1 MRPPADLDDVQWH
14 TLTHAY
20 GTAED
25 VPDLIRALYEGGE
38 AAEEALDELY
48 GTVYHQGSVYEASAP
63 AVPFLAH
70 AARHAPGQRASL
82 LMLLAALA
90 DHTPEDTESR
100 RWSGSCVAAIC
111 AELCAVLPDLLPC
124 LADEDATVRRAALRV
139 IAVTAGLLPADL
151 KAQAETRLAALYA
164 ADPQPAVRADALTA
178 LARFGREP
186 EGLDSPL
193 DEVRLAAA
201 VLLAERSG
209 APYADAVVET
219 FAQVPP
225 GAGDGMPWSD
235 TLSQDQRVTGL
246 LTEDPDAAL
255 TVAARWIAA
264 GDEGTYGSWL
274 AEEIAETWR
283 DREPEVVTLLL
294 AALPHHADDPV
305 PRLRSLGRL
314 AGGLRPGPV
323 LDDLRD
329 TLLRHATAAPEAEP
343 ALLAL
348 TRTADSRALDL
359 MAAHPTPTLL
369 KAAAHHFPDAA
380 DRLLPLIRRQ
390 LAAGATGNDAIALV
404 TALTPFGA
412 AAREA
417 HPELIGCLATDR
429 AAIVAARALGD
440 LGIRTPETVA
450 LLRKAMDSPDSSLSV
465 SAAVAH
471 YRLTDD
477 AAPTLDTV
485 KSRLLADGRIH
496 WYLRSLRPLGA
507 AAAPLLPVIEPLLDS
522 RDDWTR
528 LAAAEVH
535 HWATGSPD
543 RAVPVLAALTGPT
556 PVGLDALRALR
567 ETGRCPEH
575 LRPALRELLSS
586 PRRLLNDLPLSGE
599 GHSDDEL
606 RAVARTLLAHGPMT
620 P

>member
-1 MRPPADLDDVQWH
+1 MRPPADLDDIQWH

-25 VPDLIRALYEGGE
+25 VPALIRALYEGGE
-38 AAEEALDELY
+38 QAQEALGELY

-70 AARHAPGQRASL
+70 AARHAPAQRASL

-90 DHTPEDTESR
+90 DHTPEDTESHQ
-100 RWSGSCVAAIC
+100 WPGSPVAAIC
-111 AELCAVLPDLLPC
+111 AELCRVLPDLLPC
-124 LADEDATVRRAALRV
+124 LTDDDVSVRRAALRV
-139 IAVTAGLLPADL
+139 AAVTAGLLPADL
-151 KAQAETRLAALYA
+151 RAQVETELDTLYA
-164 ADPQPAVRADALTA
+164 ADPEPAVRADALTA
-178 LARFGREP
+178 LSRFGREP

-225 GAGDGMPWSD
+225 GAGDDMPWSD
-235 TLSQDQRVTGL
+235 TLSRDQHITDL

-283 DREPEVVTLLL
+283 DREPEVVALLL

-305 PRLRSLGRL
+305 PRLRAMGRL
-314 AGGLRPGPV
+314 AGGLRPSPV

-329 TLLRHATAAPEAEP
+329 TLHRHATTTPEAEP

-348 TRTADSRALDL
+348 TRTTDPRALDL
-359 MAAHPTPTLL
+359 TAAHPTPALL
-369 KAAAHHFPDAA
+369 KAAAHRFPEAA

-417 HPELIGCLATDR
+417 HPELVDCLGTGR
-429 AAIVAARALGD
+429 AAIVAARALGH
-440 LGIRTPETVA
+440 LGIRTPETTA
-450 LLRKAMDSPDSSLSV
+450 LLRKAMDGPDASLSV

-471 YRLTDD
+471 YQLTDD

-485 KSRLLADGRIH
+485 KARLLADGRTH
-496 WYLRSLRPLGA
+496 WYLRALRPLGT
-507 AAAPLLPVIEPLLDS
+507 AAAPILPVVEPLLDS
-522 RDDWTR
+522 RSDWIR

-535 HWATGSPD
+535 HWATGFPD
-543 RAVPVLAALTGPT
+543 RAVPVLAALVGPS
-556 PVGLDALRALR
+556 PVGLDALRTLT
-567 ETGRCPEH
+567 EIGRCPED
-575 LRPALRELLSS
+575 LRPALRELLS
-586 PRRLLNDLPLSGE
+586 PRRLLYTGE
-599 GHSDDEL
+599 RDADGEL
-606 RAVARTLLAHGPMT
+606 RALARTALTHGAVP
-620 P
+620 PNRE